1 MEYYYNQGGQP
12 VGPVDLDA
20 LRSVGLTPNT
30 LVWHEGMTDWLQACE
45 LPELADLFPQAPVNP
60 IQSNFPPTPQ
70 QPPMPQAQMT
80 PSNEPMPPTYL
91 VWAILTT
98 ILCFWPLG
106 IAAIINASGVSSAF
120 SRGDIETAKRRSKN
134 AKLFSIWTAVI
145 GFVLAVVLL
154 IVWSTV
160 IVKLGGN
167 NIDNIDLEEL
177 YDL

>member
-30 LVWHEGMTDWLQACE
+30 LVWHEGMTDWQQACE

-80 PSNEPMPPTYL
+80 PSN
-91 VWAILTT
+91 
-98 ILCFWPLG
+98 
-106 IAAIINASGVSSAF
+106 
-120 SRGDIETAKRRSKN
+120 
-134 AKLFSIWTAVI
+134 
-145 GFVLAVVLL
+145 
-154 IVWSTV
+154 
-160 IVKLGGN
+160 
-167 NIDNIDLEEL
+167 
-177 YDL
+177 